1 MTVLG
6 RAWLRLRSIL
16 FRRRLEREMQEEMS
30 GHLELA
36 AARLMER
43 GLSAEEARFAA
54 MREFGNVPRLQEDAR
69 DARGARWLDALA
81 GDLRFALRH
90 FSRTLGTV
98 AIMVIV
104 LIGGLTISTLL
115 FTFVHAYANNPPP
128 GVELAG
134 DLVRIRGSL
143 DDAEEH
149 ERAWRHFS
157 EDEFLELR
165 GLDGHFESI
174 AGWMDANVI
183 LGTVDDAERRIQE
196 GRVALVTENW
206 FSVLDVRPALGPG
219 LPTVETGD
227 PSRAAVAVISHTA
240 WAELFGMSPN
250 VIGSTLLVNGHPVTV
265 VGVVPRE
272 FTGFPGYNRFQIWMP
287 LSARHLILTHPSGS
301 FRMVARLRDGVSMRT
316 ATTAVQAVTARI
328 ADANPELAELGPSAD
343 VVPLLSANSDPMF
356 EHDVRLMWLTVGFL
370 GLLVLLIAC
379 TNVSALLTGLA
390 TARRQEIAIRLS
402 LGAARARLIRQLLTE
417 SALLA
422 VFAGVVSLLLV
433 WLVLRAAMR
442 MLPGMPFTIGIGW
455 PIVAFTFGIALAVG
469 VLFGLSPA
477 LHATRLAL
485 GSVLRDSA
493 ANVAA
498 ARGRLQRGLVVA
510 QIAFT
515 QPIIVLLVA
524 VLVFLV
530 RDFEP
535 LMQSDYADQVITV
548 GLRRMT
554 TALGSTAEET
564 SEAHFRAAFERLRT
578 KLEVTPGVRAV
589 AIGPDPGWDERP
601 YAAHPDDAAGR
612 GSGSAVGVAAMG
624 ATDRYFEVMG
634 IPLVRGRVF
643 VPGDIGTTESRRA
656 QTPVIVGSDLAR
668 RLWGDADPLGR
679 RILSAVDT
687 ASTPRTLEVVGVVED
702 PRARSRRSDDA
713 YLIYT
718 PPVPRVKVDG
728 PVGAISGGV
737 LVRTAGAGTSLFPAL
752 REIARTEAPDMSA
765 SIRTLGEIQDENARR
780 WRMITSGLVS
790 AGVIALFLSAIGL
803 YAVVAFSVGRR
814 TREIAV
820 RMAVGARSRQIVHA
834 FVRDGFRLGAF
845 GLAFGLPA
853 SLAGL
858 RALMSIDDEI
868 PQVELTSVTL
878 IAAAAVILM
887 AALASWIPA
896 RRAALVDPA
905 VTLRHE

>member
-1 MTVLG
+1 MLR
-6 RAWLRLRSIL
+6 RAWLRLRSML

-36 AARLMER
+36 IARLMER
-43 GLSAEEARFAA
+43 GLSAEEARYAA
-54 MREFGNVPRLQEDAR
+54 LREFGNVARLQEDAR

-81 GDLRFALRH
+81 GDLRFACRH
-90 FSRTLGTV
+90 FARTPGTALV
-98 AIMVIV
+98 MVIV

-128 GVELAG
+128 GVELAD

-143 DDAEEH
+143 DAGEDG
-149 ERAWRHFS
+149 RGYRLFS
-157 EDEFLELR
+157 EEEFLELR

-183 LGTVDDAERRIQE
+183 LGTVDDAERRTQE

-206 FSVLDVRPALGPG
+206 FSVLDVRSTLGPG
-219 LPTVETGD
+219 LPPVESGD
-227 PSRAAVAVISHTA
+227 PSRAAVAVIGHIA
-240 WAELFGMSPN
+240 WAELFGMSPA
-250 VIGSTLLVNGHPVTV
+250 VTGSTFLVNGHPVTV
-265 VGVVPRE
+265 VGVAPRA

-287 LSARHLILTHPSGS
+287 LSARHLILAHPSGS
-301 FRMVARLRDGVSMRT
+301 FRMVARLRDGVSMRA
-316 ATTAVQAVTARI
+316 ATSAVEAVTARV

-343 VVPLLSANSDPMF
+343 VAPLLSANSDPMF
-356 EHDVRLMWLTVGFL
+356 DRDVRLMWLTVGFL

-402 LGAARARLIRQLLTE
+402 LGAARARLVRQLLTE

-422 VFAGVVSLLLV
+422 IFAGAVSLLLV

-442 MLPGMPFTIGIGW
+442 MLPGMPFTIGITW
-455 PIVAFTFGIALAVG
+455 PIVVFSFGIALAVG

-485 GSVLRDSA
+485 ASVLRDSA
-493 ANVAA
+493 ANATA

-515 QPIIVLLVA
+515 QPLIVMLVA

-530 RDFEP
+530 RDFDP
-535 LMQSDYADQVITV
+535 HMQSDYADQVVTV
-548 GLRRMT
+548 GLRRVT
-554 TALGSTAEET
+554 TATGSTADEAGA
-564 SEAHFRAAFERLRT
+564 AHFRASFERLRA
-578 KLEVTPGVRAV
+578 KLESTPGVRAV
-589 AIGPDPGWDERP
+589 AIGPGHGWDDRP
-601 YAAHPDDAAGR
+601 YVAHPDDAVGR
-612 GSGSAVGVAAMG
+612 GSGSAVRVAAME
-624 ATDRYFEVMG
+624 ATERYFEVMG
-634 IPLVRGRVF
+634 IPLLRGRLF
-643 VPGDIGTTESRRA
+643 APPDMSTLESRRS
-656 QTPVIVGSDLAR
+656 QMPVIVGSELAR
-668 RLWGDADPLGR
+668 RLWGAADPLGR
-679 RILSAVDT
+679 RLLSAVDT
-687 ASTPRTLEVVGVVED
+687 ASTPRTLVVVGVVDD
-702 PRARSRRSDDA
+702 PRARSRDRDDA
-713 YLIYT
+713 HLIYV
-718 PPVPRVKVDG
+718 PPAPRPAGEG
-728 PVGAISGGV
+728 PVTAIASGL
-737 LVRTAGAGTSLFPAL
+737 LVRTAGAGASLIPAL
-752 REIARTEAPDMSA
+752 REIARAETPDMSA
-765 SIRTLGEIQDENARR
+765 TIRTLGEIQDENARR

-803 YAVVAFSVGRR
+803 YAVVAFAVGRR

-820 RMAVGARSRQIVHA
+820 RMAVGARGGQIVHA
-834 FVRDGFRLGAF
+834 FVRDGLRLGAI

-858 RALMSIDDEI
+858 RALMSIDNDI
-868 PQVELTSVTL
+868 PQVELTPVTL
-878 IAAAAVILM
+878 IAAAGVILM

-896 RRAALVDPA
+896 RRAARVDPA